1 MSQTVGI
8 VTCPGACDD
17 RDAAHA
23 VELMG
28 ATPVALWHADADLKG
43 VDAVL
48 VPGGFSYGDHL
59 RPGAIAARSAIM
71 SAVAR
76 HAADGGR
83 VLGVCNG
90 FQVLTEAGLLPGAL
104 RPNATLRFRCHD
116 ALLRV
121 ERDSDWLPGIAKG
134 AALTIPI
141 KHHDGCFFASPDD
154 LRRLEDNGQVL
165 LRYEP
170 NPNGSVDSIAG
181 VTNLEGNVAGLMPHP
196 EHAVDELLGS
206 TDGRVLL
213 AGLLGRSDPTPEFAS
228 IGTPD
233 ALRAV

>member
-1 MSQTVGI
+1 VSQTVGI
-8 VTCPGACDD
+8 ITCPGACDD

-28 ATPVALWHADADLKG
+28 ATPVALWHAEADLKG

-59 RPGAIAARSAIM
+59 RPGAIAALSPVM

-76 HAADGGR
+76 HAAAGGR
-83 VLGVCNG
+83 VLGICNG
-90 FQVLTEAGLLPGAL
+90 FQVLTEARLLPGAL

-116 ALLRV
+116 VLLRV
-121 ERDSDWLPGIAKG
+121 EHESDWLPGVSPG
-134 AALTIPI
+134 AALMIPI
-141 KHHDGCFFASPDD
+141 KHHDGCFFATADE
-154 LRRLEDNGQVL
+154 LRRLDDGGQVL

-170 NPNGSVDSIAG
+170 NPNGSVDAIAG
-181 VTNLEGNVAGLMPHP
+181 VTNAAGNVAGLMPHP
-196 EHAVDELLGS
+196 EHAVDALLGS

-213 AGLLGRSDPTPEFAS
+213 AGLLGRSDPTPALAT
-228 IGTPD
+228 IGSPE